1 MGIFGQSFD
10 SLFPVKGVVR
20 IRAFSE
26 GQITRNPAGLMQAL
40 LMKLNLLSLAALW
53 VLATPAISEEESLK
67 IDGAPNPAEVAA
79 DASGP
84 GGEIPNDLRDDA
96 DVHLELAVNQF
107 TAPSI
112 SKMFDVLRFLMP
124 LPIAE
129 TARKM
134 PARMSLDRADLAIEL
149 GFLIADGFLMVQ
161 AEQLDDVEKMA
172 KDLTRYGK
180 ALGAGDRVNRHS
192 AGLLES
198 AKKGDVSQLKI
209 ELASTQR
216 DVEAELV
223 TLKDPDLAH
232 LISLGGW
239 IRALEVSAV
248 AVDKQFSPERARKV
262 MRKDIAEYYSD
273 CITGLE
279 PKISARPN
287 YQGIRELLD
296 SLSKKMDL
304 ENGEEPTP
312 ESMKEIRQIS
322 TRLVELAL
330 TRKQ

>member
-1 MGIFGQSFD
+1 LEI
-10 SLFPVKGVVR
+10 
-20 IRAFSE
+20 E
-26 GQITRNPAGLMQAL
+26 
-40 LMKLNLLSLAALW
+40 
-53 VLATPAISEEESLK
+53 
-67 IDGAPNPAEVAA
+67 GAPDPLEVAA

-84 GGEIPNDLRDDA
+84 GGEIPDDLRDDA
-96 DVHLELAVNQF
+96 DIHAELAVNKF

-112 SKMFDVLRFLMP
+112 SKMFDTLQFLMP

-129 TARKM
+129 TERKM

-161 AEQLDDVEKMA
+161 AGQLDDVEKMA

-180 ALGAGDRVNRHS
+180 ALGAGDRVNRHA

-198 AKKGDVSQLKI
+198 AKKGDLPQLKI
-209 ELASTQR
+209 ELASTQK
-216 DVEAELV
+216 DVEHELV

-239 IRALEVSAV
+239 IRALEVSSV

-287 YQGIRELLD
+287 YSAMRDLLED
-296 SLSKKMDL
+296 LSKKMDL
-304 ENGEEPTP
+304 EDDQEPTP
-312 ESMKEIRQIS
+312 ESMKEIRKIS
-322 TRLVELAL
+322 TQLVELAL
-330 TRKQ
+330 KRQQ

>member
-1 MGIFGQSFD
+1 M
-10 SLFPVKGVVR
+10 
-20 IRAFSE
+20 
-26 GQITRNPAGLMQAL
+26 PATSQG
-40 LMKLNLLSLAALW
+40 KPFN
-53 VLATPAISEEESLK
+53 
-67 IDGAPNPAEVAA
+67 IDGAPDPGEVAK

-84 GGEIPNDLRDDA
+84 DGEIPDDLIDDA
-96 DVHLELAVNQF
+96 DLQLELAVNKF

-112 SKMFDVLRFLMP
+112 SKMFDTLQFLMP

-129 TARKM
+129 VERKM
-134 PARMSLDRADLAIEL
+134 PARMSPVRSDLAIEL

-161 AEQLDDVEKMA
+161 AGQLGDVENMA

-180 ALGAGDRVNRHS
+180 ALGAGDRVNRHA

-209 ELASTQR
+209 ELASTQK
-216 DVEAELV
+216 DVEDELV
-223 TLKDPDLAH
+223 ALKDADLAH

-239 IRALEVSAV
+239 IRALEVSSV

-262 MRKDIAEYYSD
+262 MRKDIAEYYSE

-287 YQGIRELLD
+287 YQGIRNLLKD
-296 SLSKKMDL
+296 LTRKMDL
-304 ENGEEPTP
+304 EDGREPTP
-312 ESMKEIRQIS
+312 ESMKEIRAIS
-322 TRLVELAL
+322 AKLVELAL
-330 TRKQ
+330 KRQE